1 MQQQRDT
8 HEFPSDPFK
17 LASSQKRDHC
27 IMEGTGLMQN
37 IPSRWS
43 TRLPRRQMAPD
54 DAEAPELPGH
64 SRGQYR
70 KVRELR
76 EVTERLMCGIVG
88 GLALIAPMLV
98 MVLHGTVL
106 ASLLTVSVATILF
119 AGAGALYLEVGPVQ
133 LIGATAAY
141 AAVLVV
147 FVGTTNPST

>member
-1 MQQQRDT
+1 
-8 HEFPSDPFK
+8 
-17 LASSQKRDHC
+17 
-27 IMEGTGLMQN
+27 
-37 IPSRWS
+37 
-43 TRLPRRQMAPD
+43 MAPD

-70 KVRELR
+70 KTRELR